1 MRLSEFA
8 RLDEIKKGAKDSN
21 GYSSCWSGYH
31 ADGTKK
37 GKNGGPVRNCVKNED
52 NNETSHVNGKIE
64 DPKSLRWKQTSLS
77 YEQAVAKYGKENVK
91 DEGKNRHGHSII
103 YVHVPLGEG
112 AGAQRAAIAIAK
124 KESGKYTKDGKRL
137 KEGSLADAAKHV
149 KKGALH
155 KQEHIPQDKKI
166 GTSKLKSLKAHGTP
180 LEKKRATFAL
190 NIQGK
195 S

>member
-1 MRLSEFA
+1 MRFNEF

-21 GYSSCWSGYH
+21 GFSSCWTGYH
-31 ADGTKK
+31 AAGTKK
-37 GKNGGPVRNCVKNED
+37 GKNGGQVRNCVKNED
-52 NNETSHVNGKIE
+52 INETSHVNGRIE
-64 DPKSLRWKQTSLS
+64 DPKSLRWKQTGLS

-112 AGAQRAAIAIAK
+112 AGATAVAIAK
-124 KESGKYTKDGKRL
+124 KESGKYNKTTGKRL

-155 KQEHIPQDKKI
+155 KQEGIPKDKKI

-180 LEKKRATFAL
+180 LEKKRANFAL